1 MTRIVWTK
9 ADRQVVAE
17 RAFEI
22 RMSCTTE
29 TDIDCVRRAM
39 SEMLNTE
46 KQRDLRGMSDF
57 PWMQDHWRE
66 LTKNAQSKTA
76 NGRVWSTPPKPQ
88 AITPVVNP
96 KIENE
101 SIPEPTIKDIS
112 TMDLWAELGRRIT
125 DMMDGSHIKQLIRD
139 EVNATLERRLPGLLP
154 PDELQAPVAQPSQK
168 ERQYKLKVCVIGL
181 LNGQQELIKKEYR
194 DTVDFLFMEKTPSIH
209 KIQQT
214 AHHYDWVIQMIKYST
229 QVKGAGQIEKFHMC
243 GGLLTQL
250 RTFIDRQVSQVHDVA

>member
-1 MTRIVWTK
+1 MSYIKWTK

-22 RMSCTTE
+22 RMSVTTE

-39 SEMLNTE
+39 SEMLATD
-46 KQRDLRGMSDF
+46 KQRDLRGMSDL
-57 PWMQDHWRE
+57 PWMQEQWRT

-76 NGRVWSTPPKPQ
+76 NGRVWSMPRVQ

-96 KIENE
+96 RIENE

-112 TMDLWAELGRRIT
+112 TMDLWAELGRRIS
-125 DMMDGSHIKQLIRD
+125 DMMEGQHIKKMIRD

-154 PDELQAPVAQPSQK
+154 PDEVQLPVEQPSQK

-181 LNGQQELIKKEYR
+181 LNGQQELIKKQYK

-250 RTFIDRQVSQVHDVA
+250 RTFIDRQVNQTQVAA